1 MTASIQVFNPA
12 TVWQVPDP
20 YRSIYSHA
28 VKVTGCAQQL
38 FISGQVG
45 IAPDGTVPTGFAE
58 QAELAMDNVE
68 ALLARAA
75 MGLNNL
81 AKLSFYLIRREDAA
95 LLTEIRQ
102 RRWASAQPA
111 AVTALFVS
119 GLVRPELLVEIE
131 VVAAA

>member
-1 MTASIQVFNPA
+1 MTLTVRNPS
-12 TVWQVPDP
+12 TVAPP
-20 YRSIYSHA
+20 LARYAHA
-28 VKVTGCAQQL
+28 VEIPPGARAL

-68 ALLARAA
+68 ALLAKAG

-81 AKLSFYLIRREDAA
+81 AKLNFYLIRREDAA

-119 GLVRPELLVEIE
+119 GLVKPELLIEIE
-131 VVAAA
+131 AVAAA

>member
-12 TVWQVPDP
+12 TVWQVPEA

-28 VKVTGCAQQL
+28 AKVTGGAHQL

-68 ALLARAA
+68 ALLAKAG
-75 MGLNNL
+75 MDLKNL
-81 AKLSFYLIRREDAA
+81 AKLNFYLIRHEDAT

-102 RRWASAQPA
+102 RRWASTQPA

-119 GLVRPELLVEIE
+119 GLVRPELLIEIE
-131 VVAAA
+131 AVAVA